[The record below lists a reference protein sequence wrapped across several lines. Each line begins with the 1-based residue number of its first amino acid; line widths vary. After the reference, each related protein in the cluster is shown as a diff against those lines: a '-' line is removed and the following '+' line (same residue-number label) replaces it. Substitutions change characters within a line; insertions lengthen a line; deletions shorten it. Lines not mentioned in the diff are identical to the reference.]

1 MRPAPSSRLPHA
13 ALLATAALAALAASA
28 TPAHAQRHTPP
39 WERRATPTFAVGGAG
54 VYAGPRGSDAT
65 RVQDGYGF
73 DVHAAVGVSA
83 FALAGGYQRSIQSL
97 RDTDTDVTLQ
107 GPYVEP
113 RIALAAGGSFTPY
126 LTGRVAF
133 LRQSVRGDAVTV
145 SGSTRTAVGG
155 GLGMLVTLGPAV
167 HLDLA
172 AQYTRFDVSADTRQN
187 DGALLR
193 AGLVFGF
200 DRWGR

>member
-1 MRPAPSSRLPHA
+1 MRLPRPSTVLHTVL
-13 ALLATAALAALAASA
+13 ALVAVAPA
-28 TPAHAQRHTPP
+28 AHAQRHSDRHTPP
-39 WERRATPTFAVGGAG
+39 WERRSSPGFAIGGAG
-54 VYAGPRGSDAT
+54 LYTGVRDSDVG
-65 RVQDGYGF
+65 RVRDGYGF

-83 FALAGGYQRSIQSL
+83 FALAGGYQRTVQSL

-113 RIALAAGGSFTPY
+113 RVALASGGNFTPY

-133 LRQSVRGDAVTV
+133 LRQRV
-145 SGSTRTAVGG
+145 SGDVVSVSNATRTSVGG
-155 GLGMLVTLGPAV
+155 GLGMLVALGPAV
-167 HLDLA
+167 HLDLT
-172 AQYTRFDVSADTRQN
+172 AQYTRFDVRQGTRHG

-193 AGLVFGF
+193 AGMVFGF

>member
-1 MRPAPSSRLPHA
+1 MRPAPSSPRLPA
-13 ALLATAALAALAASA
+13 ILPAVAALAVTA
-28 TPAHAQRHTPP
+28 TIAEAQRHSPP
-39 WERRATPTFAVGGAG
+39 WERRSSPTFAVGGAG
-54 VYAGPRGSDAT
+54 IYTGARGSDAA
-65 RVQDGYGF
+65 RLQDGYGF

-83 FALAGGYQRSIQSL
+83 FALAGGYQRSVQAL

-113 RIALAAGGSFTPY
+113 RIALAGGGSFTPY

-172 AQYTRFDVSADTRQN
+172 AQYTRFDVAADTRRS

>member
-1 MRPAPSSRLPHA
+1 MRLSRSSPLA
-13 ALLATAALAALAASA
+13 VVLALVASA
-28 TPAHAQRHTPP
+28 PAAQAQRHTERHTPP
-39 WERRATPTFAVGGAG
+39 WERRSSPSFAIGGAG
-54 VYAGPRGSDAT
+54 LYTGVRDSDVG
-65 RVQDGYGF
+65 RVRDGYGF

-83 FALAGGYQRSIQSL
+83 FALAGGYQRTVQSL

-113 RIALAAGGSFTPY
+113 RVALASGGSFTPY

-133 LRQSVRGDAVTV
+133 LRQRV
-145 SGSTRTAVGG
+145 SGDVVSVSNATRTSVGG
-155 GLGMLVTLGPAV
+155 GLGMLVALGPAV
-167 HLDLA
+167 HLDLT
-172 AQYTRFDVSADTRQN
+172 AQYTRFDVRQDTRHG

-193 AGLVFGF
+193 AGMVFGF

>member
-1 MRPAPSSRLPHA
+1 MRLSRPSPLAIVLALVAVAPA
-13 ALLATAALAALAASA
+13 
-28 TPAHAQRHTPP
+28 AHAQRHTDRRTPP
-39 WERRATPTFAVGGAG
+39 WERRSSPGFAIGGAG
-54 VYAGPRGSDAT
+54 LYTGVRDSDVG
-65 RVQDGYGF
+65 RVRDGYGF

-83 FALAGGYQRSIQSL
+83 FALAGGYQRTVQSL

-113 RIALAAGGSFTPY
+113 RVALASGGSFTPY

-133 LRQSVRGDAVTV
+133 LRQRASGDVVSVSNA
-145 SGSTRTAVGG
+145 TRTSVGG
-155 GLGMLVTLGPAV
+155 GLGMLVSLGPAV
-167 HLDLA
+167 HLDLT
-172 AQYTRFDVSADTRQN
+172 AQYTRFDVRQDTRHG

-193 AGLVFGF
+193 AGMVFGF

>member
-1 MRPAPSSRLPHA
+1 MRLPRPSARPVCPLA
-13 ALLATAALAALAASA
+13 ALLLLAAAVPA
-28 TPAHAQRHTPP
+28 AHAQHHTPP
-39 WERRATPTFAVGGAG
+39 WERRASATFAVGGAG
-54 VYAGPRGSDAT
+54 LYTGVRDSDVG
-65 RVQDGYGF
+65 RVRDGYGF

-83 FALAGGYQRSIQSL
+83 FALAGGYQRSVQSL
-97 RDTDTDVTLQ
+97 RDTDTELTLQ

-113 RIALAAGGSFTPY
+113 RIALAGGGNFTPY

-133 LRQSVRGDAVTV
+133 LRQRAEGDVVTV
-145 SGSTRTAVGG
+145 SRSTRTSVGG

-172 AQYTRFDVSADTRQN
+172 AQYTRFDVRQDTRRG
-187 DGALLR
+187 DGALVR
-193 AGLVFGF
+193 AGMVFGF

>member
-1 MRPAPSSRLPHA
+1 MRPAPSFRPPVVLA
-13 ALLATAALAALAASA
+13 ALLAATSLASTAD
-28 TPAHAQRHTPP
+28 AQRHTPP
-39 WERRATPTFAVGGAG
+39 WERRAGPTFAVGGAG
-54 VYAGPRGSDAT
+54 IYTGPRGSDAT

-73 DVHAAVGVSA
+73 DVHAAIGVSA
-83 FALAGGYQRSIQSL
+83 FALAGGYQRSVQSL
-97 RDTDTDVTLQ
+97 RDTDTDVTLH

-113 RIALAAGGSFTPY
+113 RIALATGGSFTPY

-133 LRQSVRGDAVTV
+133 LRQQVRGDVVTV
-145 SGSTRTAVGG
+145 SGATRTAVGG

-172 AQYTRFDVSADTRQN
+172 GQYTRFDVSADTRQN

>member
-1 MRPAPSSRLPHA
+1 MSVRSFVRAPSAAVLALPVF
-13 ALLATAALAALAASA
+13 LAAAPLAA
-28 TPAHAQRHTPP
+28 QRSVPP
-39 WERRATPTFAVGGAG
+39 WERRPGPTFAVGGAG
-54 VYAGPRGSDAT
+54 LYTGMRNSEAGRM
-65 RVQDGYGF
+65 RDGYGF

-83 FALAGGYQRSIQSL
+83 FALAGGYQRSVQSL

-113 RIALAAGGSFTPY
+113 RIALAPGGAFTPY

-133 LRQSVRGDAVTV
+133 LRQRASGDVVTV
-145 SGSTRTAVGG
+145 ANATRTSVGG
-155 GLGMLVTLGPAV
+155 GLGVLVSLAPAV

-172 AQYTRFDVSADTRQN
+172 GHYTRFDVRQEARRN
-187 DGALLR
+187 DGALVR

>member
-1 MRPAPSSRLPHA
+1 MRPAPSSRPSA
-13 ALLATAALAALAASA
+13 ALVAVAVLAATAPALQ
-28 TPAHAQRHTPP
+28 AQRHTPP
-39 WERRATPTFAVGGAG
+39 WERRASPTFAVGGAG
-54 VYAGPRGSDAT
+54 LYAGARGSDAT

-83 FALAGGYQRSIQSL
+83 FAVAGGYQRSVQSL
-97 RDTDTDVTLQ
+97 RDSDTDVTLH

-133 LRQSVRGDAVTV
+133 LRQRVRGDVVTV

-155 GLGMLVTLGPAV
+155 GLGMLVALGPAV

-172 AQYTRFDVSADTRQN
+172 AQYTRFDVAADTRQH